1 MKAWQVVGLMA
12 AVLAVKGAGSSSSGW
27 IMRLLGLHDVFQLGR
42 PCMVGGAACLG
53 ALALLLRWARPQR
66 LLRSISMRRKPMP
79 WAVLAAASMEEN
91 TRQPPRCR
99 STTSVPALPKRTK
112 CRWNPEPMG
121 VGTIIALE
129 NPPCRTPSWPLFPA
143 LSNPQSETSNR
154 QFDCT
159 LSGAENNQFGD
170 LKRRIYKMIF
180 NAAQGPRQS
189 GVRATLRR
197 PNRS

>member
-1 MKAWQVVGLMA
+1 M
-12 AVLAVKGAGSSSSGW
+12 
-27 IMRLLGLHDVFQLGR
+27 
-42 PCMVGGAACLG
+42 G

-129 NPPCRTPSWPLFPA
+129 NPHVEHRLGLFFLHYQIPNLKHQIDNSIVPSREPKTINLA
-143 LSNPQSETSNR
+143 
-154 QFDCT
+154 
-159 LSGAENNQFGD
+159 
-170 LKRRIYKMIF
+170 I
-180 NAAQGPRQS
+180 
-189 GVRATLRR
+189 
-197 PNRS
+197 